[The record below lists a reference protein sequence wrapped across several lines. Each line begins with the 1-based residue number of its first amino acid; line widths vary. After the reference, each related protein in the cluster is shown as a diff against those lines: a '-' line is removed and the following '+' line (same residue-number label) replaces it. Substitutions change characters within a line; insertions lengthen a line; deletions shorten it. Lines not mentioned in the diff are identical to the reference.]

1 METHDSRS
9 FKLVILADYFVNPQG
24 YGNLPASGEV
34 YEILRDSGVGII
46 KMPPPGVSE
55 QSLEGWITI
64 TADQV
69 EEYSKRGYKV
79 FILGVEQLEGSG
91 VWLDRIER
99 ELQARGLPKPTTIN
113 LTSEQLK
120 AGRENLK
127 KTLNPILSG

>member
-9 FKLVILADYFVNPQG
+9 FKLVILADYFVNPQS
-24 YGNLPASGEV
+24 YANLPAGGEV
-34 YEILRDSGVGII
+34 YEILRDAGVGII
-46 KMPPPGVSE
+46 KMPPPGISE

-79 FILGVEQLEGSG
+79 FILGVEQLEGNG
-91 VWLDRIER
+91 VWIDRLER
-99 ELQARGLPKPTTIN
+99 ELQARGVQKPTTIN

-120 AGRENLK
+120 AGGESIK
-127 KTLNPILSG
+127 KTLSTILSG